1 MIVMI
6 GINRLEFNHF
16 ELIFANQLGDIR
28 VGVLFFAEWRRE
40 KNQNQISFC
49 YAKNQK
55 EERLM

>member
-1 MIVMI
+1 MI